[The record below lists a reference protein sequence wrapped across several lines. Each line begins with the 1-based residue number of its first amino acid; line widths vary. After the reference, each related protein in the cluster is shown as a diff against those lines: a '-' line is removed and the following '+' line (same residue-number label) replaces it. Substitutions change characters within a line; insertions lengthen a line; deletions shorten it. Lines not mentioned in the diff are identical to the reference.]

1 MSLTIKD
8 ITRRQLLGRTATFG
22 GTMLLSYAM
31 GQRIVHAAVDTTTF
45 LSNGKIAFGTILPLS
60 GDFTVVSQPWIHA
73 IRYAI
78 DEINAAGGVKVGG
91 KSYEVANT
99 IGDEMYTAA
108 GALSAFKKMSAD
120 NCHYYGGMVSIPGQA
135 AVQGLNEQQN
145 ALLVEALTGKDISLT
160 NNNLRFYEYSLA
172 QATGPYMADYAFNVL
187 KARKLGSIEIANT
200 WGEDFFRSFEATFVE
215 LGGKSAYRGYM
226 EITQQDY
233 SAQVSEMVNAGVDA
247 LYIIVGDGPGTAI
260 GVQSRQGGLEGI
272 PFLAEGAW
280 GPEMLQQGDGGTNL
294 DGTVYPGARPYLIW
308 SDLHQKYSDKLNADT
323 GIWLNNW
330 FWHGYES
337 TKIVLWAMEE
347 ANSFDPREVI
357 KAIPAVV
364 DKRGKDLMIRAQGT
378 VVTEKKGVFLKIP
391 KYLGKFDAKTDF
403 KHGVTL
409 KPVAEKKYLGFPGWM
424 PANWEGYKADP
435 ANKKFNWFP
444 TMSQVEAM
452 RKAAGES
459 GENAVL

>member
-1 MSLTIKD
+1 MTLTFKD
-8 ITRRQLLGRTATFG
+8 INRRQLLRRTATFG
-22 GTMLLSYAM
+22 GTMLLSSAL
-31 GQRIVHAAVDTTTF
+31 GGKIAHAAVDTTTF
-45 LSNGKIAFGTILPLS
+45 LSDGKIAFGTILPLS

-73 IRYAI
+73 IQFAI
-78 DEINAAGGVKVGG
+78 AEFNAAGGVKVGG
-91 KSYEVANT
+91 KSYEVVNPV
-99 IGDEMYTAA
+99 GDEMYTAA

-160 NNNLRFYEYSLA
+160 NNTLRFYEYALA
-172 QATGPYMADYAFNVL
+172 QATGPFMADYAFNVL

-200 WGEDFFRSFEATFVE
+200 WGEDFFKSFISTFNE

-233 SAQVSEMVNAGVDA
+233 SAQVSEMLSAGVDA

-260 GVQSRQGGLEGI
+260 GVQTRQGGLDSI
-272 PFLAEGAW
+272 PFLGQGAW

-294 DGTVYPGARPYLIW
+294 NGTVYPGARPYVTW
-308 SDLHQKYSDKLNADT
+308 NEVHQKYSDMLNKET
-323 GIWLNNW
+323 GLWLNNW

-357 KAIPAVV
+357 KAIPIVV
-364 DKRGKDLMIRAQGT
+364 DNRGKDLMIRAQGT
-378 VVTEKKGVFLKIP
+378 IVTENKGVFLKLPMYI
-391 KYLGKFDAKTDF
+391 GRFDAKGDF
-403 KHGVTL
+403 KNGVTL

-435 ANKKFNWFP
+435 SDKKVNWYP
-444 TMSQVEAM
+444 TMTELEAM
-452 RKAAGES
+452 RKAAGETI
-459 GENAVL
+459 ENVPV